1 MLNGVKKISLLFIL
15 TFGFQQL
22 IHAQYS
28 KPVKDTL
35 EDYFNLRAAHKDGY
49 DFASRVIDIPSNI
62 VQKYDSIVNSGEKVY
77 FFIHKE
83 IPKNIWAINYRVEI
97 ESSQRKQWL
106 NSFEDIFPNKD
117 RRQET
122 YIQLRNM
129 LNLFYFP
136 LFWLGHAH
144 LYK

>member
-35 EDYFNLRAAHKDGY
+35 EDYFNIRAAHKDGY

-62 VQKYDSIVNSGEKVY
+62 VQKYDKKKARIIGNSIGYKVERKIVDEKGDTIIYQERNNDFMLSDSEKVERRKY
-77 FFIHKE
+77 WIGTTFEIISISIWDNKE
-83 IPKNIWAINYRVEI
+83 RGWKTIYK
-97 ESSQRKQWL
+97 
-106 NSFEDIFPNKD
+106 
-117 RRQET
+117 
-122 YIQLRNM
+122 RN
-129 LNLFYFP
+129 
-136 LFWLGHAH
+136 
-144 LYK
+144 